1 MKQRNIE
8 IAMLLVAV
16 AFIAFC
22 LGLFIGK
29 RHEPDVVTIT
39 TELAL
44 PQTDA
49 PASQPASEESG
60 ESEPPTESAA
70 AYISGR
76 LNINTATAQELAT
89 LPGIGEKLA
98 QRIVAYRESNGP
110 FSSVE
115 ELCSVSGIG
124 EKRLDAI
131 REYITVG

>member
-70 AYISGR
+70 AYISGQ
-76 LNINTATAQELAT
+76 LNINTATTQELAT